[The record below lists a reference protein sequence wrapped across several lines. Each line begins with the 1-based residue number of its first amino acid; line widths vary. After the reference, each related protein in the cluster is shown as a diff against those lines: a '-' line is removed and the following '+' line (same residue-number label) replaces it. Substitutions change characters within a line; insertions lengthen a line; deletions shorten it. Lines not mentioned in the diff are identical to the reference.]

1 MGNRLLLADDSIT
14 IQKVV
19 ELTFSEGDYK
29 VFSVGNGVQAL
40 KKAQEVRPDI
50 ALLDVI
56 MPEANGYEVCEKL
69 KRNPETSWIPVLLLT
84 GTFEPFDRRRADA
97 AGANGHL
104 TKPFESQA
112 LISKVEELISSTRH
126 PLVEADR
133 AGSMEIISGGGT
145 YEVDAAQGPLPRQA
159 SRPPEPTEAPE
170 PELNQTTIV
179 PDRFDDLEAVAS
191 PPLPEVEGVQR
202 MWTPSEPIPP
212 PREAGADREEREVVT
227 DDLVSEPWDELA
239 SGLAAPPS
247 MPEVEMKESRP
258 FDFRPPAE
266 RNYLAPASPQPARH
280 PSPADPPPPLTSH
293 QAGTSDLVAPPDP
306 PSLSPEEL
314 ERVVSLVVGQISDRV
329 IREIAWEVIPELA
342 ESLIKKRIHELEEK
356 VSREG

>member
-1 MGNRLLLADDSIT
+1 MPKKILLADDSIT

-104 TKPFESQA
+104 TKPFESQV
-112 LISKVEELISSTRH
+112 LISKVEELITSTRH

-145 YEVDAAQGPLPRQA
+145 YEVDAAQGPLPRQS
-159 SRPPEPTEAPE
+159 SRPPEPSEAPE

-179 PDRFDDLEAVAS
+179 PDRFDDLEPVAS
-191 PPLPEVEGVQR
+191 PPPIPEVEGAQR

-212 PREAGADREEREVVT
+212 PREAGGDREEREVAT
-227 DDLVSEPWDELA
+227 EDLVSEPWDELA
-239 SGLAAPPS
+239 SGLATPPS

-280 PSPADPPPPLTSH
+280 PSPADPPPPLTS
-293 QAGTSDLVAPPDP
+293 QAGTSNLVAPPDP